1 MRQSNLSKKIIVF
14 LSISFLLFF
23 SSCAHMEKE
32 PKTEAT
38 DTIEMAK
45 NYLTEGDFQKALETY
60 DVGYNQSPND
70 SELRSNYIRTIHQVK
85 KNADIAFH
93 REDFAQAGSIYR
105 ALLDNYPQVKDLI
118 TSSSFDQEFL
128 ISRINTCSKNLNE
141 KGLLKYREGNLSE
154 AISIWNDIL
163 KFDPENVEVRKSIDT
178 ATVQLKNLQK

>member
-1 MRQSNLSKKIIVF
+1 MRQSDLSEKLIIF
-14 LSISFLLFF
+14 LIISLLLLF

-32 PKTEAT
+32 PETGVT
-38 DTIEMAK
+38 DTIGIAK

-60 DVGYNQSPND
+60 NVAYNQYPND

-93 REDFAQAGSIYR
+93 REDFVQAGSIYR
-105 ALLDNYPQVKDLI
+105 VLLDNEPYFKDLI
-118 TSSSFDQEFL
+118 TSSSFDNEFL
-128 ISRINTCSKNLNE
+128 ISRINTCSKNLTE
-141 KGLLKYREGNLSE
+141 KGLLKYRERNLRE

>member
-14 LSISFLLFF
+14 LSIPLLLLF
-23 SSCAHMEKE
+23 SSCAHMGKE
-32 PKTEAT
+32 PETEST

-45 NYLTEGDFQKALETY
+45 NYLTEGDFQKAMETY
-60 DVGYNQSPND
+60 DVAYNQYPND

-105 ALLDNYPQVKDLI
+105 VLLDNYPHVKDLI
-118 TSSSFDQEFL
+118 TSSSFDMDLL

-141 KGLLKYREGNLSE
+141 KGLLKYREGNLRE

-163 KFDPENVEVRKSIDT
+163 KFDPGNVEVRKSIDT